1 MKAKTIPGVPK
12 QHRGG
17 FHDTESLKEITTDA
31 ELNFNI
37 LKQRFLNINGWR
49 EYCNDLF
56 ADFKLYNA
64 NGDAIERL
72 PQKGDFI
79 SIDLMGCMVSDKD
92 SSYDW
97 VEIINLDFSAQNYCL
112 MECVPASKPQGNN
125 AVINH
130 FYHSSSTS
138 TFIITNNMNHLK
150 AGIYGRNEIPNLKTS
165 FFRKIRS
172 IIISI
177 AGMMGVSKIEWKCL
191 VDGWLN
197 FEEQRLKQ

>member
-12 QHRGG
+12 QHIGG

-92 SSYDW
+92 SYYDW
-97 VEIINLDFSAQNYCL
+97 VEIIKLDF
-112 MECVPASKPQGNN
+112 
-125 AVINH
+125 
-130 FYHSSSTS
+130 
-138 TFIITNNMNHLK
+138 
-150 AGIYGRNEIPNLKTS
+150 
-165 FFRKIRS
+165 
-172 IIISI
+172 
-177 AGMMGVSKIEWKCL
+177 
-191 VDGWLN
+191 
-197 FEEQRLKQ
+197 